1 MSSYLIQTWAPVY
14 SEHLQSICLWY
25 VQKHFHVMKDRVLPL
40 CLCCRWDSSL
50 LMLQLE
56 AAARDR
62 VQRGERQEDE
72 AKVPSDLQVFLH
84 STAQF
89 GPSSMRELMVNTG
102 QSKHE

>member
-1 MSSYLIQTWAPVY
+1 
-14 SEHLQSICLWY
+14 
-25 VQKHFHVMKDRVLPL
+25 
-40 CLCCRWDSSL
+40 
-50 LMLQLE
+50 MLQLE